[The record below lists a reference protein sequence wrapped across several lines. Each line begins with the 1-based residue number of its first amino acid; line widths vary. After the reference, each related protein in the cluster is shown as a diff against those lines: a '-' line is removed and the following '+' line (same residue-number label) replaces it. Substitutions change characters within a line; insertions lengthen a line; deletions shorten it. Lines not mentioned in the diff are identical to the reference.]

1 MRHAS
6 VLRPLVQAA
15 EPVQSFAL
23 AQLLRWTWRPASD
36 LVGGRGDF
44 RFLRTALE
52 LGMRLTPPQLGVTH
66 TSVRITDPH
75 HDDHADHEDRD
86 GGLPAEWS
94 TPQHATDGSAV
105 LYLHGGAFAFGSAR
119 THRMLTGA
127 LAAESGLR
135 VLAPSYRLAPE
146 HPAPAALDDARAAF
160 RFLEQQGVPAERIV
174 VAGDSAGAYLAALL
188 AADRREARLPAPA
201 AVVLLSPW
209 LDPECVSLRAADR
222 RLRDP
227 VISPRAAE
235 RFGRLYVGSDQQH
248 ATQLCLAVPE
258 EDAERYGPGAPYLIQ
273 VGGLESLAPEVQA
286 FSERLART
294 GVECA
299 FEIWPGQVHV
309 FQAMHPY
316 LPAARR
322 ALHRA
327 GQFAREHTAVPTKG
341 ATR

>member
-1 MRHAS
+1 M
-6 VLRPLVQAA
+6 
-15 EPVQSFAL
+15 QSFAL

-36 LVGGRGDF
+36 LFGGRGDF
-44 RFLRTALE
+44 RVLRTALE
-52 LGMRLTPPQLGVTH
+52 IGTRLMPPQGGLTH
-66 TSVRITDPH
+66 TSVRIPDPH
-75 HDDHADHEDRD
+75 GGSD
-86 GGLPAEWS
+86 GDGDLSAEWS
-94 TPQHATDGSAV
+94 IPLQATEGSAV

-160 RFLEQQGVPAERIV
+160 RFLEEQGIPAGRIV

-201 AVVLLSPW
+201 AVVLFSPW
-209 LDPECVSLRAADR
+209 LDPECVSLRDADR
-222 RLRDP
+222 RFRDP

-235 RFGRLYVGSDQQH
+235 RFGRLYVGRNQEH
-248 ATQLCLAVPE
+248 APQLCVAVS
-258 EDAERYGPGAPYLIQ
+258 DERSETEKSGPSAPYLIQ
-273 VGGLESLAPEVQA
+273 VGGRESLAPEVHA
-286 FSERLART
+286 FAQQLART
-294 GVECA
+294 GVDCV
-299 FEIWPGQVHV
+299 FETWPGQVHV

-322 ALHRA
+322 ALRHA
-327 GQFAREHTAVPTKG
+327 GRFARDHA
-341 ATR
+341 A